1 MFATFA
7 LLFLLACSEE
17 EVRHADPDAATTCAG
32 CRMTV
37 SDLRFA
43 GQLVA
48 TGEEPR
54 FFDDIGCMRK
64 YLAKNREKAAW
75 TAFVSDYRSKK
86 WIAADAAHFWKC
98 EAIETPM
105 SSHIVATESDE
116 PPGEGC
122 KPMPGAG
129 ADGRSGR
136 GGPRGQGGHEIVHVV
151 HSVHNVHLVHS
162 REQH

>member
-1 MFATFA
+1 MVATFA
-7 LLFLLACSEE
+7 LLFLLACSAE
-17 EVRHADPDAATTCAG
+17 EVRHADPDAATSCAG

-48 TGEEPR
+48 SGEEPR

-64 YLAKNREKAAW
+64 YLSKNREQAAW
-75 TAFVSDYRSKK
+75 TAFVSDYRSRK

-122 KPMPGAG
+122 TPMAVEEPGG
-129 ADGRSGR
+129 GRSGL
-136 GGPRGQGGHEIVHVV
+136 GGQSGHRIVHVV
-151 HSVHNVHLVHS
+151 HSVHDVHLVHS
-162 REQH
+162 RENN